1 MYKYIKSYFSNN
13 DVKRIEC
20 EFKMK
25 RLFNLEKGCINRND
39 RGSFIIGKCDAI
51 NNLMY
56 VSVGWNERDEVFC
69 DKNELKQVIT
79 FLTENAYEPYN
90 SEDMIVYVN
99 QTDDENYLK
108 YRQDLPG
115 PVLSKEDAMKFM

>member
-1 MYKYIKSYFSNN
+1 MSNYIKTYFSNN

-20 EFKMK
+20 EFKMN

-39 RGSFIIGKCDAI
+39 RGSFIIGKCDDRV
-51 NNLMY
+51 MY
-56 VSVGWNERDEVFC
+56 VSFGWNERDEVFC

-79 FLTENAYEPYN
+79 FLTENAYEPYH

-108 YRQDLPG
+108 YRENLPG
-115 PVLSKEDAMKFM
+115 QVLSKEDAMKFM